1 MAPSRSPLLTRRT
14 RGTFALL
21 RQLRRSARTTLAMSL
36 AATVSTLAVE
46 PAFAAP
52 PAAPAA
58 SPPDVRSQLPEP
70 ARKAWDAAKQ
80 LAGASDYRG
89 ALVEFQRAYELS
101 HNARVLFNVG
111 VTEKLLTHYARA
123 VDAWDK
129 EQSEGAGQLTGGEL
143 TELKN
148 AVAIV
153 QQFVTT
159 IDVTA
164 NEADATLSI
173 DDYRVGTTPFAAPV
187 RIDVGKHVLKLSKDG
202 FVEAVQPVDVAAG
215 AKTPV
220 VFKIEPLN
228 KTALVSV
235 AVGGATNATVFI
247 DGRDMGPAPFKG
259 EVGADRHTIEARAP
273 GYVTVGQTVDV
284 QYRQPMSLVLT
295 LSQER
300 HEGRLKV
307 TAPDGAAIAI
317 DEKAVGAGTY
327 DGVVSTTGGHQL
339 VVTKPGYQTYSTEIF
354 VADDQVREVN
364 VPLNSEVKT
373 SWVGWGVGTILV
385 VTGGIVA
392 GYFVFKPTEPS
403 PTSGTLLP
411 FITTASHGLHF

>member
-1 MAPSRSPLLTRRT
+1 MRALHRSLPL
-14 RGTFALL
+14 A
-21 RQLRRSARTTLAMSL
+21 L
-36 AATVSTLAVE
+36 AAMLASQSLL
-46 PAFAAP
+46 AAP
-52 PAAPAA
+52 PAAPA
-58 SPPDVRSQLPEP
+58 PVDVRTQLPET

-80 LAGASDYRG
+80 LAGASDFRG
-89 ALVEFQRAYELS
+89 ALVEFQRAYDLS
-101 HNARVLFNVG
+101 HNPRVLFNVG

-129 EQSEGAGQLTGGEL
+129 EQSEGAGQLTPAEL
-143 TELKN
+143 QELKN
-148 AVAIV
+148 AVSIV

-164 NEADATLSI
+164 NEAEATLTI
-173 DDYRVGTTPFAAPV
+173 DDYPVGKTPFAGAV
-187 RIDVGKHVLKLSKDG
+187 RIDVGKHVLKLSKEG
-202 FVEAVQPVDVAAG
+202 FIDALEPVDVAAG
-215 AKTPV
+215 ARTPV
-220 VFKIEPLN
+220 AFKLEPIN

-235 AVGGATNATVFI
+235 TVGGAPTASIFV

-259 EVGADRHTIEARAP
+259 ELSADRHTIEARSP
-273 GYVTVGQTVDV
+273 GFVTVGQTVDV
-284 QYRQPMSLVLT
+284 LYRQPVSLVLT

-307 TAPDGAAIAI
+307 TAPEGSAISV
-317 DEKAVGAGTY
+317 DERAVGTTTW

-339 VVTKPGYQTYSTEIF
+339 VVTKPGYQTYSTEVF

-373 SWVGWGVGTILV
+373 SWVAWGVGTLLV

-392 GYFVFKPTEPS
+392 GYYVFKPTEPG
-403 PTSGTLLP
+403 PTLGTLSPPL
-411 FITTASHGLHF
+411 TMASHGLRF

>member
-1 MAPSRSPLLTRRT
+1 M
-14 RGTFALL
+14 
-21 RQLRRSARTTLAMSL
+21 L
-36 AATVSTLAVE
+36 AAQSVL
-46 PAFAAP
+46 AAP

-58 SPPDVRSQLPEP
+58 VDVRTQLPEA

-80 LAGASDYRG
+80 LAGASDFRG
-89 ALVEFQRAYELS
+89 ALVEFQRAYDLS
-101 HNARVLFNVG
+101 HNPRVLFNVG

-129 EQSEGAGQLTGGEL
+129 EQSEGAGQLTPAEL
-143 TELKN
+143 QELKN
-148 AVAIV
+148 AISIV

-164 NEADATLSI
+164 SETDATLTI
-173 DDYRVGTTPFAAPV
+173 DDYPVGKTPFSGPV
-187 RIDVGKHVLKLSKDG
+187 RIDVGKHVLKLSKEG
-202 FVEAVQPVDVAAG
+202 FIDSVEPVDVAAG
-215 AKTPV
+215 ARTPV
-220 VFKIEPLN
+220 AFKLEPVN

-235 AVGGATNATVFI
+235 TVGGAPTASIFV

-259 EVGADRHTIEARAP
+259 ELSADRHTIEARSP
-273 GYVTVGQTVDV
+273 GFVTVGQTVDV
-284 QYRQPMSLVLT
+284 LYKQPVSLVLT

-307 TAPDGAAIAI
+307 TAPEGSAISV
-317 DEKAVGAGTY
+317 DERAVGTTTW

-339 VVTKPGYQTYSTEIF
+339 VVTKPGFQTYSTEVF

-373 SWVGWGVGTILV
+373 SWVAWGVGTLLV

-403 PTSGTLLP
+403 PTLGTLSPPL
-411 FITTASHGLHF
+411 TMASHGLRF

>member
-1 MAPSRSPLLTRRT
+1 MRALHSSLPL
-14 RGTFALL
+14 A
-21 RQLRRSARTTLAMSL
+21 L
-36 AATVSTLAVE
+36 AALLAVE
-46 PAFAAP
+46 SALAAP
-52 PAAPAA
+52 PAP
-58 SPPDVRSQLPEP
+58 SPTIDVRASLPEP

-101 HNARVLFNVG
+101 HDPRVLFNVG

-129 EQSEGAGQLTGGEL
+129 EQNEGGAQLTPSEL
-143 TELKN
+143 QELKN
-148 AVAIV
+148 AIAIV

-159 IDVTA
+159 VDVTA
-164 NEADATLSI
+164 NEADALLSI
-173 DDYRVGTTPFAAPV
+173 DDYPVGKTPFVGPV
-187 RIDVGKHVLKLSKDG
+187 QIDVGKHVLKLSKDG

-220 VFKIEPLN
+220 VFKLEPLN

-235 AVGGATNATVFI
+235 VVGGTQNATVFV

-259 EVGADRHTIEARAP
+259 ELSADRHTIEARSP

-284 QYRQPMSLVLT
+284 LYKQPMSLVLT

-307 TAPDGAAIAI
+307 TAPEGAAISI
-317 DEKAVGAGTY
+317 DEHAVGAGTY

-339 VVTKPGYQTYSTEIF
+339 VVTKPGFQTYSTEVF
-354 VADDQVREVN
+354 VGDDQVREVN
-364 VPLNSEVKT
+364 VPLNREVKT
-373 SWVGWGVGTILV
+373 SWVAWGVGTILV
-385 VTGGIVA
+385 VTGGVVA

-403 PTSGTLLP
+403 ATSGTLP
-411 FITTASHGLHF
+411 PYITTAGHGLHF

>member
-1 MAPSRSPLLTRRT
+1 MMAPSRSAVPRLR
-14 RGTFALL
+14 LL
-21 RQLRRSARTTLAMSL
+21 RVLRVLRRSARVTLPTL
-36 AATVSTLAVE
+36 LTATMTATLTVE
-46 PAFAAP
+46 SAFAAP
-52 PAAPAA
+52 PAPPAPAA
-58 SPPDVRSQLPEP
+58 AVDVRSQLPDT

-89 ALVEFQRAYELS
+89 ALVEFQRAYEIS
-101 HNARVLFNVG
+101 HNPRVLFNVG

-123 VDAWDK
+123 VDAWEK
-129 EQSEGAGQLTGGEL
+129 EQTEGAGQLSATEL

-164 NEADATLSI
+164 NEPDATLSI
-173 DDYRVGTTPFAAPV
+173 DDYRIGKTPFPGPV
-187 RIDVGKHVLKLSKDG
+187 RIDVGKHVLKLSKEG
-202 FVEAVQPVDVAAG
+202 FVEAVQPVDVASG

-235 AVGGATNATVFI
+235 AVGGAASATVFI

-259 EVGADRHTIEARAP
+259 EVGADRHTIEARAH

-307 TAPDGAAIAI
+307 TAPEGAAIAI
-317 DEKAVGAGTY
+317 DEKAVGAGSY
-327 DGVVSTTGGHQL
+327 DGVISTTGGHQL
-339 VVTKPGYQTYSTEIF
+339 VVTKPGYQTYSTEVF

-364 VPLNSEVKT
+364 VSLNREVKA
-373 SWVGWGVGTILV
+373 SWVGWGVGTLLV

-392 GYFVFKPTEPS
+392 GYFVFKPTDPS
-403 PTSGTLLP
+403 PTSGTLSP